1 MKQQITTFY
10 RLTDEEKKRLRGAC
24 ETGILSKTVFAD
36 KLTEEPELKRELAE
50 LVVHFLNEVWENGG
64 EQNDS
69 LPAAAELSDFLKKM
83 HPETEPATVL
93 LPELPDFA
101 DEIDEDADTS
111 KEKKELPY
119 VSRSRIGEEILL
131 GTYRGIP
138 LKWKVI
144 SCGRGKMLVLCESI
158 LEKQA
163 FIKKLGP
170 YARCSWET
178 SDIRKWLNKDFY
190 NEAFT
195 QEEQKQIRLSWISN
209 RIYSPSA
216 KVLSPEAMESREKI
230 SAGRTKENVF
240 LLSKE
245 ETERYLKPSRR
256 KQEESWWLRS
266 PSPFFGEGM
275 VALSNGTIVRQDVTQ
290 RNGVRPAMWIS
301 AEE

>member
-1 MKQQITTFY
+1 
-10 RLTDEEKKRLRGAC
+10 
-24 ETGILSKTVFAD
+24 
-36 KLTEEPELKRELAE
+36 
-50 LVVHFLNEVWENGG
+50 
-64 EQNDS
+64 
-69 LPAAAELSDFLKKM
+69 
-83 HPETEPATVL
+83 
-93 LPELPDFA
+93 
-101 DEIDEDADTS
+101 
-111 KEKKELPY
+111 
-119 VSRSRIGEEILL
+119 
-131 GTYRGIP
+131 
-138 LKWKVI
+138 
-144 SCGRGKMLVLCESI
+144 MLVLCESI

-178 SDIRKWLNKDFY
+178 SDIRRWLNEDFY

-256 KQEESWWLRS
+256 KQAGSWWLRS
-266 PSPFFGEGM
+266 SSPFFGEGM
-275 VALSNGTIVRQDVTQ
+275 VALSNGTVVRQDVTQ

-301 AEE
+301 AEAYDEKN